1 MGLQSA
7 LTTALTGLQAAETT
21 IDVAGNNVANSSTD
35 GFKQSHVLFA
45 NQFYQTQSIGSQPTD
60 QTGGTN
66 PRQIGLGVKV
76 AAINPDFSQGT
87 IQVSSNPLDVAIQ
100 GDGFL
105 IVQGP
110 GGQEYTRNGQL
121 QTNSKNQ
128 LVTSTGQLVLGQAAD
143 NSFTIDPNSAL
154 VPLTIPL
161 GSQSVAQATKTA
173 TLSGV
178 LSPAADV
185 GTAGVITSAALG
197 DYSVEFPNKNST
209 TFDTSDAQIVGAPN
223 TASSSG
229 AASGTGNTLSAG
241 DYEYKVVWF
250 TNSTGAGQPS
260 ESAASAAINVSG
272 VTAGEQVDLTNL
284 PVDNSANPLWDGRRI
299 YRSSDGGATFTQIG
313 PDQDLTTSTFTDDG
327 TLTSGS
333 TPLDNNVLAQNSYSY
348 YVTFAKTGLES
359 RPTALVGPYSIS
371 DTTSKIRLDNLPQPT
386 GSDGFD
392 QIRIYR
398 NTGANPSDFQLV
410 DEVPTGTTSYIDEK
424 SDAQVATGAQ
434 LDFLGPKAVPTT
446 KLTDVVIRDG
456 DNYTRPFVDG
466 TLSFTGTRGGREL
479 DAKSFT
485 INDNSTVDQ
494 LETFMSQAFGLDT
507 DSSTIGSA
515 AGNVALNNGQIVFT
529 SNKGVENALGV
540 DLTSMS
546 LTPATPGGTPT
557 SIPLKFDTTTQAAGS
572 GSTTDFVVY
581 DKLGSPINVRLTTVV
596 QSKTDANVT
605 TYRWFAT
612 SEDNQP
618 TTPASGITNVS
629 TLLDSGT
636 ITFNSDGK
644 IVDPADGTAVI
655 GIDHPA
661 ADPLKV
667 TLDFSQVSGLDQK
680 DSLGNSV
687 SEINLNQQDG
697 FAPGSLTSATI
708 TESGLI
714 RGVFSNGAERSLG
727 QIRMARFNNAT
738 GLVQDGNNVYSEGIN
753 SGAAIIG
760 NPGDSGIGTLTSGA
774 VELSNTDIGQNL
786 IDLILASTQYRGGAR
801 VITTTQQL
809 FDELLQLRAG

>member
-7 LTTALTGLQAAETT
+7 LTTSLTGLQAAEST

-45 NQFYQTQSIGSQPTD
+45 NQFFQTQSIGSQPTD

-110 GGQEYTRNGQL
+110 GGQQYTRNGQL

-128 LVTSTGQLVLGQAAD
+128 LVTSTGELVLGQAAD
-143 NSFTIDPNSAL
+143 ANFAIDPNSGL
-154 VPLTIPL
+154 VPITIPL
-161 GSQSVAQATKTA
+161 GSQTVAQATKTA

-178 LSPAADV
+178 LNPNAAI
-185 GTAGVITSAALG
+185 GTAQVITSAPLG
-197 DYSVEFPNKNST
+197 DNTFEYPNKT
-209 TFDTSDAQIVGAPN
+209 AVTFDSSDAQVVGAPN
-223 TASSSG
+223 TGSST
-229 AASGTGNTLSAG
+229 AAAGGTGGTLAAG
-241 DYEYKVVWF
+241 DYEYKVVWY
-250 TNSTGAGQPS
+250 TNQAQSGQPS
-260 ESAASAAINVSG
+260 ESAASAAITVSG
-272 VTAGEQVDLTNL
+272 VTAGQNVTLNNL
-284 PVDNSANPLWDGRRI
+284 PVDTSPSSIWTGRRI
-299 YRSSDGGATFTQIG
+299 YRSSDGGATFQQVG
-313 PDQDLTTSTFTDDG
+313 PDQDLTTTSITD
-327 TLTSGS
+327 TGS
-333 TPLDNNVLAQNSYSY
+333 LAAGGPLDTATLAQNTYSY
-348 YVTFAKTGLES
+348 YVTFANSTGTLES
-359 RPTALVGPYSIS
+359 RPTALIGPYSVT
-371 DTTSKIRLDNLPQPT
+371 DPTSKIRLDNLPQPT
-386 GSDGFD
+386 SGDFNE
-392 QIRIYR
+392 IKIYR
-398 NTGANPSDFQLV
+398 NTSANPDQFNLV
-410 DEVPTGTTSYIDEK
+410 DTVDKGTTTYIDEK
-424 SDAQVATGAQ
+424 SDAQVAAGSPID
-434 LDFLGPKAVPTT
+434 LLGPKASSTT
-446 KLTDVVIRDG
+446 KLTDVVIQEG
-456 DNYTRPFVDG
+456 DNYVQPFVTG

-479 DAKSFT
+479 DAKSLT
-485 INDNSTVDQ
+485 IDGNTSVGD

-507 DSSTIGSA
+507 DSSIGGA
-515 AGNVALNNGQIVFT
+515 AGSVSLTNGQITFT
-529 SNKGVENALGV
+529 SNKGDENALGV
-540 DLTSMS
+540 DLTSFS
-546 LTPATPGGTPT
+546 LTPSAPGSSATN
-557 SIPLKFDTTTQAAGS
+557 IPLTFNTTTQATGT

-581 DKLGSPINVRLTTVV
+581 DKLGTPINVRLTTAVE
-596 QSKTDANVT
+596 SRSDTNET

-618 TTPASGITNVS
+618 TQPISGPANVT
-629 TLLDSGT
+629 TLLATGT
-636 ITFNSDGK
+636 ITFNSQGK
-644 IVDPADGTAVI
+644 IIDPSTGTAVI

-667 TLDFSQVSGLDQK
+667 TLDFNQVSGLDQR
-680 DSLGNSV
+680 DALGNPISA
-687 SEINLNQQDG
+687 INLNQQDG

-727 QIRMARFNNAT
+727 QVRMARFNNPT

-809 FDELLQLRAG
+809 FDELLNIRR